1 MLLDSNRVTFA
12 VIQKRLL
19 EVLRLKLRNGD
30 FTERGLARVVGL
42 SQPHIHNVL
51 KGARVLSSDVGDL
64 LITSLDL
71 SLIELLGSDELGAAL
86 MAKQAQWQGS
96 HSVPVL
102 MGRIGPSDPFP
113 SWRMAGEWVAARDPE
128 LQALRR
134 PAFVKFGADPAI
146 APEWVRGG
154 FGLLDFDEAS
164 RVEPSEQGWY
174 ALRWRGAGYLR
185 QVRLRGPELVVL
197 GQRTLEDWVAPET
210 IELSEGALLQ
220 IVRARL
226 VWVGPDPKLTG
237 SLAQSGA
244 WLPRTA
250 RS

>member
-1 MLLDSNRVTFA
+1 MLLNSDRVTFA

-19 EVLRLKLRNGD
+19 EALRLMLRNGD

-64 LITSLDL
+64 LIAGLDL

-86 MAKQAQWQGS
+86 MAKQAQRQVS
-96 HSVPVL
+96 QSLPVL
-102 MGRIGPSDPFP
+102 MGRIGPNDPFP
-113 SWRMAGEWVAARDPE
+113 SWRMAGEWVIARDPE

-134 PAFVKFGADPAI
+134 PAFVQFGADPAI
-146 APEWVRGG
+146 APQWVKHGY
-154 FGLLDFDEAS
+154 GLLDFDEAS
-164 RVEPSEQGWY
+164 RAEPGEPGWY

-185 QVRLRGPELVVL
+185 QVSRRGDELVVL
-197 GQRTLEDWVAPET
+197 GQRTLEEWGAPET
-210 IELSEGALLQ
+210 IALSEGALLQ

-226 VWVGPDPKLTG
+226 VWVGPDPKVAS

-244 WLPRTA
+244 WLPRAA